1 MNTIKNW
8 NFKVDRDKEETWDIV
23 CRCINLSIKNISK
36 LKRKKSYDPIKLIQ
50 LKTTCHKYVF
60 KNISPT
66 VIFML
71 RTVPLK
77 TMRNIQNK

>member
-1 MNTIKNW
+1 MTQLNYY
-8 NFKVDRDKEETWDIV
+8 
-23 CRCINLSIKNISK
+23 LSNSI
-36 LKRKKSYDPIKLIQ
+36 
-50 LKTTCHKYVF
+50 KTTCHKYVF